1 MSIEIKDV
9 VALTGAP
16 GLHQVLKADD
26 RAIVIESLDDR
37 KKRQLIKGNM
47 MISKLLDISIYTE
60 EESEPLVNILKT
72 MREKYGS
79 ELPITKKSSKDELM
93 AFLGEILPDYDKERV
108 YPSNVKK
115 LISWYKILDAFEVS
129 LEVAEEEESEGE
141 EGAAEESSD
150 DSAGEAAQAASKEEK
165 E

>member
-93 AFLGEILPDYDKERV
+93 AFLGEILPDFDKERV

-129 LEVAEEEESEGE
+129 LEVADEEEEEGE
-141 EGAAEESSD
+141 GASSD
-150 DSAGEAAQAASKEEK
+150 DAADEAGDEATEAPKEEK